1 MRTVTTMRVG
11 IVVVSGLLALLLV
24 ALGTV
29 CFLDR
34 PNEEAYR
41 LALDFLKKKTYL
53 IQNKQYI
60 AVVDYTKPS
69 FVRRLCVYDTE
80 NNTVTKHLV
89 SHAKES
95 GYIYASDFS
104 NEISSEKS
112 SKGFFLTGAVYQGK
126 HGRSLRLKGLEEGIN
141 DNALVRGIVIHGAEY
156 VSWRSIL
163 ANIGR
168 LGRSLGCPAVSIES
182 TDEVI
187 DKLKGGS
194 LLYVHTDK

>member
-1 MRTVTTMRVG
+1 MRTVTIMRAG
-11 IVVVSGLLALLLV
+11 IVFVSGLFALLLV
-24 ALGTV
+24 ALGAA

-34 PNEEAYR
+34 PNEEAYA
-41 LALDFLKKKTYL
+41 LALDLFKKKSFL
-53 IQNKQYI
+53 IKNKQHI

-80 NNTVTKHLV
+80 NNTVEKHLV
-89 SHAKES
+89 SHAKKS
-95 GYIYASDFS
+95 GYVYASDFS

-126 HGRSLRLKGLEEGIN
+126 HGRSLRLKGLEKGIN

-156 VSWRSIL
+156 VSWKSIL
-163 ANIGR
+163 ANRGR
-168 LGRSLGCPAVSIES
+168 LGRSLGCPAVSMKII
-182 TDEVI
+182 DEVI

-194 LLYVHTDK
+194 LVYVHTEK